1 MKVLISGFGGF
12 MGREVQ
18 KAAERGV
25 CHMEIAGGV
34 DPFYAGSSTLPVAK
48 SFQEAEKLFPQ
59 GTVDCIIDFSNHAVV
74 GELLDYAEKMGI
86 PTVIATTG
94 HTPEEQA
101 RIKAASSKI
110 PLFVSANMSLGIA
123 LLVKMAKL
131 TAAALPDA
139 EIEIV
144 ETHHDRKLDAPSGTA
159 LMLAKEIQS
168 VRPEAE
174 LHCGRSGQGKR
185 QPQEIGIHAIRMGNV
200 VGTHEVLIGTQT
212 QTITLKH
219 EAHDRG
225 LFAEGA
231 AAAAEFLVK
240 QPAGLYDMHSLL
252 EEERKETV

>member
-1 MKVLISGFGGF
+1 MKILISGFGGF

-25 CHMEIAGGV
+25 CGMEIAGGV
-34 DPFYAGSSTLPVAK
+34 DPFFQGTASVPVAK
-48 SFQEAEKLFPQ
+48 SFQEAETLFPK
-59 GTVDCIIDFSNHAVV
+59 GTVDCIIDFSNHAAV
-74 GELLDYAEKMGI
+74 GALLDYAEKMQL
-86 PTVIATTG
+86 PVVIATTG
-94 HTPEEQA
+94 HTEQEQA
-101 RIKAASSKI
+101 RIKDAGQRIA
-110 PLFVSANMSLGIA
+110 LFVSANMSLGIA

-144 ETHHDRKLDAPSGTA
+144 EVHHDRKLDAPSGTA
-159 LMLAKEIQS
+159 LMLAKELQA

-174 LHCGRSGQGKR
+174 LHCGRHGQGKR
-185 QPQEIGIHAIRMGNV
+185 SPQEIGIHAIRMGNV
-200 VGTHEVLIGTQT
+200 VGSHEVLIGTQT

-231 AAAAEFLVK
+231 AAAAAFLVE
-240 QPAGLYDMHSLL
+240 QPAGVYDMHSLL
-252 EEERKETV
+252 AEEREEER